1 MNKDLRQLCIDVYN
15 GVDVHFENGETGN
28 DMIVNAINKAFGGIN
43 LNDAKAVRNAIA
55 YNKVDF
61 EIINELIDTAINL
74 SAEENSEVWNFV
86 DFKSAALGDKNKFTI
101 EGNDLLHVDVITH
114 GTQGVRRQR
123 MLGTELTVE
132 TTTKAIKIYEEMV
145 RLAANR
151 INWTKFVEKVGKSFD
166 NDRFN
171 AVTGAFS
178 GLAAKATGDYKK
190 GSVGTAFSEKDMID
204 LLTTVENDGNTP
216 KIFGSLQ
223 ALRNLNMAM
232 AGDEVRRDYY
242 NFGYMG
248 KFNGYDTFRISGK
261 NVPTDQIFVIGTD
274 EKFIKM
280 FDEGDTLTIA
290 HNFTETADK
299 TQELMVERTYGVEL
313 IMANKVGV
321 YQL

>member
-15 GVDVHFENGETGN
+15 GVDVNFENGETGN

-166 NDRFN
+166 NDRWLDGITEMDMSLN
-171 AVTGAFS
+171 KLWELAMDREVWHAAVHGVTES
-178 GLAAKATGDYKK
+178 D
-190 GSVGTAFSEKDMID
+190 
-204 LLTTVENDGNTP
+204 TTE
-216 KIFGSLQ
+216 
-223 ALRNLNMAM
+223 RLN
-232 AGDEVRRDYY
+232 
-242 NFGYMG
+242 
-248 KFNGYDTFRISGK
+248 
-261 NVPTDQIFVIGTD
+261 
-274 EKFIKM
+274 
-280 FDEGDTLTIA
+280 
-290 HNFTETADK
+290 
-299 TQELMVERTYGVEL
+299 
-313 IMANKVGV
+313 
-321 YQL
+321 

>member
-1 MNKDLRQLCIDVYN
+1 MSKELRQLAIDVYN
-15 GVDVHFENGETGN
+15 GIDVKFENGETGD
-28 DMIVNAINKAFGGIN
+28 DMIRNALNKAFGGIN
-43 LNDAKAVRNAIA
+43 LNDGKAVRNAIA

-61 EIINELIDTAINL
+61 AIINELIDVAIDL
-74 SAEENSEVWNFV
+74 SANDNSEIWNFV
-86 DFKSAALGDKNKFTI
+86 DFKSAALGDKNKFTV

-123 MLGTELTVE
+123 MLSRELTVE

-145 RLAANR
+145 RLAAGR
-151 INWTKFVEKVGKSFD
+151 LNWAKFVEKVGKSFD

-171 AVTGAFS
+171 AVAQAFS
-178 GLAAKATGDYKK
+178 NIPSSGGDYSKAA
-190 GSVGTAFSEKDMID
+190 VGGVFSESDMID

-223 ALRNLNMAM
+223 ALRNLSMAM

-261 NVPTDQIFVIGTD
+261 NIPTDKIFVIGSD

-280 FDEGDTLTIA
+280 FDEGDTLTIP

-299 TQELMVERTYGVEL
+299 TQELQVERTYGVEV
-313 IMANKVGV
+313 IMAGKVGI
-321 YQL
+321 YSM